1 MALIL
6 TFKQSQDDVAK
17 LVKHFS
23 TNRTAFLAP
32 TYKEAQARQEL
43 IDPLF
48 MALGWDV
55 RNEGH
60 AAPQYREVIV
70 EPSQDVEGKRKAP
83 DYAFRVGRDTV
94 FYAEAKKPSVAI
106 KDEPLPAYQLRRYAW
121 SAKLPLSVLTDFHE
135 LAVYDCRM
143 RPKESDKVSVGR
155 VNYYTFEEYPDVW
168 REIWDRFSREAVLS
182 GSFDQFALATKG
194 KRGTTEVDAEFLRE
208 IEGWRDALA
217 RNLAL
222 RNERLSV
229 EDLNDAV
236 QRTIDRI
243 IFLRMAEDR
252 GMEDYERLRRLA
264 DRKRIYPALMDL
276 CLIADRKYNSGLFDF
291 SAKGDRLTPKLSIDD
306 KVLKDILAGLYFPQ
320 SPYEFSVLPAVILG
334 NVYEQFLGKVIHL
347 TKGHHAK
354 VEDKPEVKKA
364 GGVYYTP
371 DYIVDYI
378 VKNTVGKMIEGKTPT
393 QLKGFRV
400 LDMACGSGSFLLG
413 AYQCLLDHYLRWYS
427 ERSPGRHKTAV
438 WKRAGEWRL
447 TVAEKNRILKSHI
460 FGVDIDR
467 QAVEVTK
474 LSLLLKAV
482 ESETNETLDR
492 QKQLLTLWNERVL
505 PNLDENV
512 KCGNSLIGTDYF
524 AGQLLPDAGEMK
536 RVNPFDWDREFPD
549 AMESGGFDCIIGNP
563 PYIRIQ
569 ALKEWAPLEVE
580 IYKEKYAAASSGNYD
595 IYVVFVEK
603 GLSLLNKSG
612 RLGFILPHKF
622 FNSRY
627 GKALRSLISSGK
639 HLSHVV
645 HFGDQQVFVGATT
658 YTCLMFLDKAG
669 ASECRFSKVADL
681 SAWRTSGKADEG
693 DIASAAIA
701 DSEWNF
707 TVGSDAALFEKL
719 NKMPVKLGDVAHI
732 FVGLQTSADTVFLFK
747 GSVKDVKRL
756 TGVYSQQLGR
766 EVLIESALLKPVV
779 RSGEIGRYTVTA
791 TAHVL
796 FPYDLS
802 EGKANLIPEER
813 MRKEHPH
820 AWEYLEENK
829 QLLANR
835 EHGKFKSSGWWQ
847 LYPKNL
853 ELWEQPKLLVPYMIT
868 DLAACCDR
876 AGLYFVN
883 VTTGGF
889 GVALRGNN
897 VSLDYCTGLL
907 NSSLLDWFLK
917 SVSTTFHGGYF
928 AANKQFIK
936 QLPIRTIDFS
946 NPADVANHDRM
957 VALVEK
963 MLELHK
969 RLQDA
974 GSAADREVVSRQIA
988 ATDAEIDRL
997 VYDLYGLTDEEIRIV
1012 EGK

>member
-1 MALIL
+1 MTL
-6 TFKQSQDDVAK
+6 TFAQSQDGVAK

-23 TNRTAFLAP
+23 TNRTAFLAS

-48 MALGWDV
+48 VALGWDV
-55 RNEGH
+55 RNEGR

-70 EPSQDVEGKRKAP
+70 EPPQDVEGKRKAP

-106 KDEPLPAYQLRRYAW
+106 KDEPTHAYQLRRYAW

-168 REIWDRFSREAVLS
+168 REVWDRFSREAVLN
-182 GSFDQFALATKG
+182 GSFDQFAQATKG
-194 KRGTTEVDAEFLRE
+194 KRGTSEVDAEFLRE

-222 RNERLSV
+222 RNRGLSV

-264 DRKRIYPALMDL
+264 DRKRVYPALIDL
-276 CLIADRKYNSGLFDF
+276 CHTADRKYNSGLFDF
-291 SAKGDRLTPKLSIDD
+291 SARGDKLTPKLSIDD

-378 VKNTVGKMIEGKTPT
+378 VKNTVGKMIEGKTPS

-427 ERSPGRHKTAV
+427 ARQRANRASAA

-447 TVAEKNRILKSHI
+447 TVAEKNRILTSHI

-482 ESETNETLDR
+482 EGETNETLDR
-492 QKQLLTLWNERVL
+492 QKQVLSLWVERIL
-505 PNLDENV
+505 PNLDGNV
-512 KCGNSLIGTDYF
+512 KCGNSLISNDYF
-524 AGQLLPDAGEMK
+524 EGQLLPDAGEMK

-549 AMESGGFDCIIGNP
+549 AMKSGGFDCIIGNP
-563 PYIRIQ
+563 PYVLLQSLDQPAVFRYL
-569 ALKEWAPLEVE
+569 ALQYQSAKYKIDTYQVFLERAIALTRPAGKVGCITPNTFLRNKHAYALRRLILSSCEVE
-580 IYKEKYAAASSGNYD
+580 ALRLFYYKVFARASVDTCVIVMSRTTRPDPKHQVAVTLSQSASGPGDVSAVQQHVWNDHPALHFGLPGVQGSDRLILKVDRISTRLGQFATAYFGIQTHGRTEYVRRERESGTFEPVVDGENISRYALSPARE
-595 IYVVFVEK
+595 FVDFRPEAI
-603 GLSLLNKSG
+603 KSG
-612 RLGFILPHKF
+612 GKRSVYDKERIGVRQIGEVPISAIIPAGTYTLNTVYNVYFTRPVNYALPFVLGILASK
-622 FNSRY
+622 
-627 GKALRSLISSGK
+627 LISWYWRQS
-639 HLSHVV
+639 
-645 HFGDQQVFVGATT
+645 FYDQKRTFP
-658 YTCLMFLDKAG
+658 
-669 ASECRFSKVADL
+669 KV
-681 SAWRTSGKADEG
+681 K
-693 DIASAAIA
+693 
-701 DSEWNF
+701 
-707 TVGSDAALFEKL
+707 
-719 NKMPVKLGDVAHI
+719 
-732 FVGLQTSADTVFLFK
+732 
-747 GSVKDVKRL
+747 KD
-756 TGVYSQQLGR
+756 
-766 EVLIESALLKPVV
+766 ALL
-779 RSGEIGRYTVTA
+779 S
-791 TAHVL
+791 
-796 FPYDLS
+796 
-802 EGKANLIPEER
+802 
-813 MRKEHPH
+813 
-820 AWEYLEENK
+820 
-829 QLLANR
+829 
-835 EHGKFKSSGWWQ
+835 
-847 LYPKNL
+847 
-853 ELWEQPKLLVPYMIT
+853 
-868 DLAACCDR
+868 
-876 AGLYFVN
+876 
-883 VTTGGF
+883 
-889 GVALRGNN
+889 
-897 VSLDYCTGLL
+897 
-907 NSSLLDWFLK
+907 
-917 SVSTTFHGGYF
+917 
-928 AANKQFIK
+928 
-936 QLPIRTIDFS
+936 LPIRTIDFS
-946 NPADVANHDRM
+946 NPADVANHDKM